1 MFFPKHTVVQS
12 NSYLSFEAFDLFNF
26 QFLLLQPSPSP
37 TPTDSASF
45 GWLLRMAWRDS
56 RRSRSRLL
64 LFMSSIV
71 LGIAALVG
79 INSFGHNLARSIS
92 EQSRELLGAD
102 LVLHSTQPFDSTIAP
117 DIARLGLRRTT
128 DVAFASLVLFPRT
141 QGVRLAQV
149 RNLSGGFPYY
159 GAWEITPASARAAFR
174 AGRGALV
181 DDVLLAQFG
190 VKVGDS
196 VKVGEVTLPVLGR
209 VLKTPGQSGLNSAV
223 APTVFLPGR
232 YLARTGLVQRYRTYV
247 QFAEGTDVTA
257 VVKGLQK
264 HLDKASIES
273 DTVASRQQ
281 RTGRAFADLTEFLS
295 LVAFVALLLGCVGVA
310 SAVNLYVREKLAAVA
325 VLRCLGASG
334 RQAVL
339 IYLLQTSGLGLL
351 GALIGAALGA
361 GVQFLLPQVLGSF
374 LPVEISVGLAWPAI
388 GLGLVVGL
396 LMAVLFALLPL
407 LIIRR
412 VSPLRVLRA
421 AYDEDTAG
429 ADPIRW
435 VVYAAIGLFIV
446 GFTYFQT
453 HKWLVVGIFS
463 GSLLVSFGLLTGLGL
478 LLMKLLRR
486 YFPVNWSYVWR
497 QGLANLFRPNNQ
509 TLTLITSVGLGTFL
523 LATLYLV
530 QALLLGRMEL
540 KGDGKQPNLVLF
552 DIQREQL
559 AGVESI
565 LKQHQLPIIQR
576 LPVVTMRLL
585 AINQRTV
592 AAIKRDTTDDIPPW
606 ALTSEYRVTYRDS
619 LSTSETLLS
628 GRPPYVGKDGLPRIS
643 VDAGYAK
650 NVHLKLGDTLTFNV
664 QGAPMHVVGGT
675 REVDWTKMQSN
686 FLVVFPKGVLEQ
698 APQFEVVLT
707 RVSGTAQLAEV
718 QRTLVRQFPNVSA
731 IDIGLILNTLNDIIT
746 KVSFVIRFMAAFSI
760 ITGLLVLAS
769 SVIISRY
776 QRIQESVLLRTL
788 GASRRQIL
796 LITLV
801 EYTLLGTLAAGAG
814 IGLAAGAGWALAAF
828 VFEVSFTVALPS
840 LLGLAAAVTAITAAL
855 GLLNSREVLRRPPLE
870 VLRGEG

>member
-1 MFFPKHTVVQS
+1 
-12 NSYLSFEAFDLFNF
+12 
-26 QFLLLQPSPSP
+26 
-37 TPTDSASF
+37 
-45 GWLLRMAWRDS
+45 MAWRDS

-117 DIARLGLRRTT
+117 DIARLGQRRTT

-149 RNLSGGFPYY
+149 RNLSGDFPYY
-159 GAWEITPASARAAFR
+159 GAWEIAPASARAAFR

-181 DDVLLAQFG
+181 DDVLLAQFK

-209 VLKTPGQSGLNSAV
+209 VLKTPGQSGMGSAV
-223 APTVFLPGR
+223 APTVFLPGQ
-232 YLARTGLVQRYRTYV
+232 YLARTGLVQRGSRISYRTYV
-247 QFAEGTDVTA
+247 QFAEGTDVAA

-264 HLDKASIES
+264 RLDKASIES

-281 RTGRAFADLTEFLS
+281 RTGRAFSDLTEFLS

-351 GALIGAALGA
+351 GAIIGAALGA

-407 LIIRR
+407 LSIRR

-435 VVYAAIGLFIV
+435 AVYAAIGLFIV
-446 GFTYFQT
+446 GFTWFQT
-453 HKWLVVGIFS
+453 HKWLVVGVFS

-486 YFPVNWSYVWR
+486 YFPVSWSYVWR

-540 KGDGKQPNLVLF
+540 KTGDQQPNLVLF

-559 AGVESI
+559 AGVENV
-565 LKQHQLPIIQR
+565 LKQRQLPIIQR

-628 GRPPYVGKDGLPRIS
+628 GRPPYLGKDGLPHIS

-664 QGAPMHVVGGT
+664 QGSPMQAVIGGT

-698 APQFEVVLT
+698 APQFEVVIT
-707 RVSGTAQLAEV
+707 RVPSTAQLAEV
-718 QRTLVRQFPNVSA
+718 QRTLVAQFPNVSA

-801 EYTLLGTLAAGAG
+801 EYALLGALAAGAG

-828 VFEVSFTVALPS
+828 VFEVSFAVALPS
-840 LLGLAAAVTAITAAL
+840 LLGLAAVVTAITALL